1 MCSAWGRPRSAGST
15 LSLTHGRSGRVR
27 RPTSG
32 GMSFALCAV
41 GYPARWR
48 LGLDSRLS
56 SCVAAVRCS
65 VSGAARVARWQTRD
79 GSSSSRL
86 SPRSFVRCCFS
97 LGCTVYACA
106 QTHTYTAVA
115 SAHLS
120 HTHTLHAMMRL
131 RTKHDFVFTLIKILR
146 FMHFDHAYIGTSGSF
161 QAEHKKTT
169 KGTGKVRYR

>member
-120 HTHTLHAMMRL
+120 LSHTLHAMMRL
-131 RTKHDFVFTLIKILR
+131 RTKHDFVHSQDTTHKNSTFHALR
-146 FMHFDHAYIGTSGSF
+146 SCIYR
-161 QAEHKKTT
+161 HKRFFSSRAQKDNQ
-169 KGTGKVRYR
+169 RYR